1 MIGTQAGD
9 ADTGVQAQRF
19 ALIVEDPSRP
29 DLLQQ
34 AFGETKRRFLILA
47 DEHDEFITAPA
58 SDDVLGAGDTAAA
71 GGKGLEG
78 AIADMVTM
86 GIVDGLEA
94 IDIEQQQRDPA
105 ASPLRP
111 GDLAF
116 RQRSELELKVPHAQ
130 TRETMEEGRLMFQT

>member
-1 MIGTQAGD
+1 LT
-9 ADTGVQAQRF
+9 
-19 ALIVEDPSRP
+19 
-29 DLLQQ
+29 
-34 AFGETKRRFLILA
+34 
-47 DEHDEFITAPA
+47 DEHDEFITALA
-58 SDDVLGAGDTAAA
+58 SNDVLGAGDTAAT

-116 RQRSELELKVPHAQ
+116 SQRSELELKVPHAQ
-130 TRETMEEGRLMFQT
+130 TREEREEGRLMFQTLSVPNIVSRCRTQPVGKMFSALTGPNM